1 MKLLDSHDEIE
12 ILNYFSRNV
21 RHFWRLKDS
30 TQSKSYVLNVAEILQ
45 LTRKTVD
52 RLVYL
57 IRFYKIQDYE
67 EWGRNAHSLEEYSDS
82 NDFSKDT
89 SESSRLLMSISLKK
103 TVQSNSEV
111 AYRALRTQLELT
123 YNEIQRFMK
132 RVKESSQDQ
141 VIDNKRK
148 RDNQTSEER
157 KKRDFN
163 LSDLTEVT
171 SLTKSRSSQGRTV

>member
-1 MKLLDSHDEIE
+1 
-12 ILNYFSRNV
+12 
-21 RHFWRLKDS
+21 
-30 TQSKSYVLNVAEILQ
+30 
-45 LTRKTVD
+45 
-52 RLVYL
+52 
-57 IRFYKIQDYE
+57 
-67 EWGRNAHSLEEYSDS
+67 
-82 NDFSKDT
+82 
-89 SESSRLLMSISLKK
+89 MSISLKK

-111 AYRALRTQLELT
+111 AHRALRTQLELT

>member
-1 MKLLDSHDEIE
+1 
-12 ILNYFSRNV
+12 
-21 RHFWRLKDS
+21 
-30 TQSKSYVLNVAEILQ
+30 
-45 LTRKTVD
+45 
-52 RLVYL
+52 
-57 IRFYKIQDYE
+57 
-67 EWGRNAHSLEEYSDS
+67 
-82 NDFSKDT
+82 
-89 SESSRLLMSISLKK
+89 MSISLKK